1 MNIVD
6 EAIKT
11 AAAESGAGCMNGILS
26 GQAAKVARIT

>member
-1 MNIVD
+1 MNVGD
-6 EAIKT
+6 EAIKA